1 MSNPEF
7 QMKGISF
14 VISATT
20 NAGHPL
26 PFKVKLPNG
35 KSAEIQHSLRDSFT
49 VVDVINELRLLA
61 NNLETTAGLITPLT
75 GKVAVTVH
83 DPAVAPTSVLSSR

>member
-7 QMKGISF
+7 QMKGITF

-20 NAGHPL
+20 NDGHPL
-26 PFKVKLPNG
+26 PFKLKLPNG
-35 KSAEIQHSLRDSFT
+35 KHAEIQHSLRESFT
-49 VVDVINELRLLA
+49 VAEVVNELRLLA
-61 NNLETTAGLITPLT
+61 NNLELTAGLVTPLT

-83 DPAVAPTSVLSSR
+83 DPVVAPAPTPS

>member
-7 QMKGISF
+7 QMKGVSF
-14 VISATT
+14 VISTTT

-35 KSAEIQHSLRDSFT
+35 RSAEIQHSLRDSFT

-61 NNLETTAGLITPLT
+61 NNLEATAMRLE
-75 GKVAVTVH
+75 
-83 DPAVAPTSVLSSR
+83 APSAQVLERAPSP

>member
-7 QMKGISF
+7 QMKGVRF

-26 PFKVKLPNG
+26 PFKVKLPSG
-35 KSAEIQHSLRDSFT
+35 QWAEIQHSLRESFD
-49 VVDVINELRLLA
+49 VFDVIAELRLLA
-61 NNLETTAGLITPLT
+61 NNLESTANMITPLT
-75 GKVAVTVH
+75 GKQTVTVH
-83 DPAVAPTSVLSSR
+83 DPAASPEQP

>member
-7 QMKGISF
+7 QMKGITF

-20 NAGHPL
+20 NSGHPL

-35 KSAEIQHSLRDSFT
+35 KSAEIQHSLRESFD
-49 VVDVINELRLLA
+49 VFDVIAELRLLA
-61 NNLETTAGLITPLT
+61 NNLELTAAVITPLT
-75 GKVAVTVH
+75 GKEPVTVY
-83 DPAVAPTSVLSSR
+83 DPALAPSPEQS